1 MPINFFD
8 KELSRLQDRFN
19 STFGVMTVCDLK
31 ARGQTILAIVGLG
44 VLAKKINTTTDKDQV
59 RAEISRFVKG
69 RDTLNR
75 WFDHVQS
82 EITKQHERRT
92 RHGEAL
98 QMEPKNRQMAVR

>member
-1 MPINFFD
+1 MPIGFFD

-19 STFGVMTVCDLK
+19 STFGVMTTCDLK

-44 VLAKKINTTTDKDQV
+44 VLAKQINTASDKDEV

-82 EITKQHERRT
+82 EITKQQERRN

-98 QMEPKNRQMAVR
+98 QVQPQDRQMAVR